1 MQGRGVQRE
10 PIEEEEDEE
19 PFEDSKEEYDI
30 DINKGKKKKKKG
42 VMLAFIVTVTNPT
55 SRDGDS
61 SNNEEAL
68 AVRQYDE
75 RYGSDDEMRTEELF
89 IKKTPV
95 SSKKPRMFL

>member
-1 MQGRGVQRE
+1 
-10 PIEEEEDEE
+10 
-19 PFEDSKEEYDI
+19 
-30 DINKGKKKKKKG
+30 
-42 VMLAFIVTVTNPT
+42 MLAFIVTVTNPT